1 MKIDGIKLKIIPDSK
16 GKNTLE
22 AQMRSDGIGVTASVP
37 AGESTG
43 KNEAKV
49 IEPKKALEKIEWVE
63 TQIKDHNFSELNQFD
78 GLLNTLDGTSDKSN
92 LGANLILSLS
102 LCFIKLL
109 AKKSGMETWQLISR
123 ISGSRPSLPLCFFNV
138 IEGGVHTEHSLPFQE
153 YWFIPKTNS
162 PKEALNKC
170 LILLSALEKKLKRD
184 FGKVQMGTEGGYTVP
199 SKNAE
204 DGLRILK
211 AVIEELEENA
221 NLGLDVAAST
231 FSQNSSY
238 DLSYYF
244 SLTEKYPLL
253 AIEDP
258 YPEEDWE
265 NFSAITKEL
274 GNKIWI
280 VGDDLTTTN
289 PGMIKKAQRS
299 SAVNA
304 VIIKP
309 TQIGTISETMQAANL
324 AKSYGWKIIVS
335 NRGEETMDTF
345 IADLAVGLG
354 ADAIKS
360 GCPLQRERLVKYQRL
375 KEIERTWP
383 S

>member
-1 MKIDGIKLKIIPDSK
+1 MKIDDIKLKIIPDSK

-22 AQMRSDGIGVTASVP
+22 AQMHSDGIGVTASVP
-37 AGESTG
+37 AGESKG

-63 TQIKDHNFSELNQFD
+63 TQIKDHDFSELNQFD

-138 IEGGVHTEHSLPFQE
+138 IEGGVHTENSLPFQE

-162 PKEALNKC
+162 PKKSLEEVLNFLKV
-170 LILLSALEKKLKRD
+170 LGEKLH
-184 FGKVQMGTEGGYTVP
+184 GEMGSEGGYTLP
-199 SKNAE
+199 SKDPQA
-204 DGLRILK
+204 GLKIMK
-211 AVIEELEENA
+211 EISPNGVF
-221 NLGLDVAAST
+221 GLDVAANKLPEKIS
-231 FSQNSSY
+231 
-238 DLSYYF
+238 LSYYQL
-244 SLTEKYPLL
+244 LTTNYQLL

-289 PGMIKKAQRS
+289 PGMIKKAYRS
-299 SAVNA
+299 GAVNA

-335 NRGEETMDTF
+335 NRGEETIDTF

-375 KEIERTWP
+375 VDIEKTWQN
-383 S
+383 